1 MNTSIPAPTQ
11 IFPKKSDTPQ
21 LLRSGWYATWVVSF
35 LLLVASISGVGNQR
49 QALKTVGK
57 DAAPSILTAQQL
69 RDSFA
74 NIDASLANELLL
86 KPGQN
91 QQALLDFDK
100 NSKKIADRLLA
111 ASKNINYLEQEQ
123 IVQGLQRNSID
134 YFLKVQEAR
143 DFHKLGNAV
152 NALNVYRTAANIV
165 DRQLL
170 PQAQRLDDLNSK
182 DLENSYSSQG
192 NINKGIMLSI
202 AILGFIQIGIL
213 VAIQLFLYRRM
224 NRILN
229 LHLFAASAIGTVFF
243 GYTLISFTSAF
254 GNLKIAKE
262 DAFDSLHALRQMR
275 SLSYMANGD
284 ESRYLLDAVNATKHE
299 KSLLNNI
306 TQIVKIPT
314 NLSTQQI
321 ISNIQQ
327 DSRNDNVGGLFG
339 LVLNDISFPTE
350 KELMV
355 ETFQKFDNYL
365 TIDKQVRQLY
375 RAGKVPD
382 AIALR
387 IGNER
392 GQLNSAF
399 DLYRNAQTHL
409 IDLNKIEFDRHIKMG
424 EDGLANFEVIAIVAL
439 GGVAILTLFGL
450 RPRLMEY
457 L

>member
-1 MNTSIPAPTQ
+1 MTSIPVPSQ
-11 IFPKKSDTPQ
+11 KLPRQFDTLQ
-21 LLRSGWYATWVVSF
+21 VLRGGWYATWVVSF
-35 LLLVASISGVGNQR
+35 LLLVASIFGVGNQR
-49 QALKTVGK
+49 EALKTVGK

-143 DFHKLGNAV
+143 DFHRVGNAA
-152 NALNVYRTAANIV
+152 NALNVYRAAANIV
-165 DRQLL
+165 DEKLL

-182 DLENSYSSQG
+182 DLKESYSSQG
-192 NINKGIMLSI
+192 KINSGLILLI
-202 AILGFIQIGIL
+202 AILGSFQIAIL
-213 VAIQLFLYRRM
+213 VLIQLFLYRRM
-224 NRILN
+224 HRILN
-229 LHLFAASAIGTVFF
+229 LQLLQASVIASIFL
-243 GYTLISFTSAF
+243 GYTLVSFMGAF
-254 GNLKIAKE
+254 ENLKIAKE
-262 DAFDSLHALRQMR
+262 DAFDSLHALRQIR

-284 ESRYLLDAVNATKHE
+284 ESRYLLDPVNATKHE
-299 KSLLNNI
+299 KSFLSNTN
-306 TQIVKIPT
+306 QIVQIPS
-314 NLSTQQI
+314 NSSAQQI
-321 ISNIQQ
+321 IANTEQGLK
-327 DSRNDNVGGLFG
+327 NDNVGGLFG
-339 LVLNDISFPTE
+339 LVLNDISFPNE
-350 KELMV
+350 KALVV

-365 TIDKQVRQLY
+365 TIDKQVRGLY
-375 RAGKVPD
+375 RSGKVAD
-382 AIALR
+382 AIALH
-387 IGNER
+387 IGNDR

-409 IDLNKIEFDRHIKMG
+409 IDLNKTQFDRHIKIG
-424 EDGLANFEVIAIVAL
+424 EDGLANFEVIATVAL
-439 GGVAILTLFGL
+439 GSVAILTLFGL

>member
-1 MNTSIPAPTQ
+1 MNTSIPAPTHKLPRQFDTLQ
-11 IFPKKSDTPQ
+11 I
-21 LLRSGWYATWVVSF
+21 LRGGWYATWVVSF

-152 NALNVYRTAANIV
+152 NALNVYRSAANIV
-165 DRQLL
+165 DEKLL
-170 PQAQRLDDLNSK
+170 PQAQRLDELNSK
-182 DLENSYSSQG
+182 DLEISYNSQG
-192 NINKGIMLSI
+192 NVNRGIMLSI
-202 AILGFIQIGIL
+202 AILGLLQIGIL
-213 VAIQLFLYRRM
+213 VSIQLFLYRRM
-224 NRILN
+224 HRILN
-229 LHLFAASAIGTVFF
+229 LQLLQASTISTIFL
-243 GYTLISFTSAF
+243 GYTLLSFMGAF

-262 DAFDSLHALRQMR
+262 DAFDSLHALRQIR

-284 ESRYLLDAVNATKHE
+284 ESRYLLDPVNASKHE
-299 KSLLNNI
+299 KSFLNNI
-306 TQIVKIPT
+306 NAIVKMPP
-314 NLSTQQI
+314 NLSVKQVIANTEQGLK
-321 ISNIQQ
+321 
-327 DSRNDNVGGLFG
+327 NDDVGGLFG
-339 LVLNDISFPTE
+339 FVLNGISFKTE
-350 KELMV
+350 KEMV
-355 ETFQKFDNYL
+355 IETFTKFDNYL

-375 RAGKVPD
+375 RSGKIPE
-382 AIALR
+382 AIALH
-387 IGNER
+387 IGNDR

-409 IDLNKIEFDRHIKMG
+409 IDLNKTKFDQHIKRG

-439 GGVAILTLFGL
+439 GSVAILTLFGL